1 MTHKTKPK
9 PKTFLTFLDEYRKAH
24 QQNKTPLEKLDILI
38 EYWDILMNNNHKE
51 KKSSRKGASGHTQ
64 ATHN

>member
-51 KKSSRKGASGHTQ
+51 KKE
-64 ATHN
+64 